1 MGVTLKIMNPR
12 GAVNAA
18 KQIHSSPR
26 LKDLAG
32 KKIGILNNGKAG
44 GLMLLP
50 YLKEA
55 LQKNHPGIEIRQ
67 WEIPTAWPE
76 EVKEP
81 VLDEMANQSDGVIA
95 LMGD

>member
-1 MGVTLKIMNPR
+1 MGVTLKILNPR
-12 GAVNAA
+12 GSVSSA
-18 KQIHSSPR
+18 KQIPASPR
-26 LKDLAG
+26 LGDLAG

-44 GLMLLP
+44 GEMLLP

-55 LQKNHPGIEIRQ
+55 LCRNHPGIEIRQ
-67 WEIPTAWPE
+67 WDVPLAWAE

-81 VLDEMANQSDGVIA
+81 VLNEIANHSDGVIA

>member
-1 MGVTLKIMNPR
+1 MSVTLKILNPR
-12 GAVNAA
+12 GTVNVT
-18 KQIHSSPR
+18 KQIQSSPR

-44 GLMLLP
+44 GMMLLP
-50 YLKEA
+50 YLIDA
-55 LQKNHPGIEIRQ
+55 LQKHHPGIEIRQ
-67 WEIPTAWPE
+67 WEVPLAWPE

-81 VLDEMANQSDGVIA
+81 VLNEITNQSDGVIA

>member
-1 MGVTLKIMNPR
+1 MSVTLKILNPR
-12 GAVNAA
+12 GKLKVT
-18 KQIHSSPR
+18 KQIHASPR

-50 YLKEA
+50 HLIGA
-55 LQKNHPGIEIRQ
+55 LQKHHPGIEIRQ
-67 WEIPTAWPE
+67 WEVPLAWAE
-76 EVKEP
+76 KVKEP
-81 VLDEMANQSDGVIA
+81 VLDEIANQSDGVIA